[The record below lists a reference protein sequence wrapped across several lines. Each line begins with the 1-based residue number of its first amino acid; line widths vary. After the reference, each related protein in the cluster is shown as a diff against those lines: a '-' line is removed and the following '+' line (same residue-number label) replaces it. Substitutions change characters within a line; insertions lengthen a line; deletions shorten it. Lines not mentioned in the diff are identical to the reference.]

1 MPTRDRRFRHPKKSL
16 SRMST
21 HDAEA
26 KAVNLPPKISTQ
38 VQHKVMGSAQ
48 SGLVVAALR
57 SFTFACQPYLNF
69 LESTSRTK
77 KLPSEMTVQ
86 LMKFSQ
92 QMSDTLEH
100 LVLTFADKN
109 LITLDESEPDNMS
122 HFCVGHIQLERPK
135 LSVTAFRY
143 CKPTPYLARVN
154 TSVFKRMRWNV
165 RGLDGA
171 KNKDGKPVTEYY
183 YLCYEDIPKV
193 HKDGDKSDSA
203 VMRMWS
209 IGRWVQVKPDPKTE
223 DFFDWVLCEV
233 PEGAFQKLLIMGSQE
248 PPSCKAT
255 DRLLQLLS
263 MPVKAVKS
271 SSGALRTQ
279 N

>member
-1 MPTRDRRFRHPKKSL
+1 
-16 SRMST
+16 MST

-77 KLPSEMTVQ
+77 KLPSEM

>member
-77 KLPSEMTVQ
+77 KLPSEMEATENLQEVTHGSAKNPYTTSPPTTVQ

-223 DFFDWVLCEV
+223 DFFDCHALPSGCCVR
-233 PEGAFQKLLIMGSQE
+233 FQKV
-248 PPSCKAT
+248 PS
-255 DRLLQLLS
+255 RS
-263 MPVKAVKS
+263 F
-271 SSGALRTQ
+271 
-279 N
+279 